1 MGESKKNILLMHCS
15 GKQEHKTIKMIQQ
28 ITSLYLQLK
37 MTDEI
42 HTFNVRILLL
52 VIAWIITKYQYNNYP
67 FNNSEWFTLNLPS
80 HKVQCLEFLM
90 IEDTEI
96 LLCVYDISNMICR
109 KHVKRHAQT
118 LNVALRNWLIT
129 GITNCFNWFFL

>member
-1 MGESKKNILLMHCS
+1 MGDSKKNILLMQCS

-52 VIAWIITKYQYNNYP
+52 VIAWIITTYQYNN
-67 FNNSEWFTLNLPS
+67 
-80 HKVQCLEFLM
+80 
-90 IEDTEI
+90 
-96 LLCVYDISNMICR
+96 LL
-109 KHVKRHAQT
+109 
-118 LNVALRNWLIT
+118 
-129 GITNCFNWFFL
+129 